1 MSRNSTGL
9 PVLLVV
15 LTTVILTSCRPS
27 QTTSL
32 LQPSQALGTVLAE
45 EAAGLA
51 GTNKRV
57 AIVAPDASWGPTST
71 AEQSFKDALNK
82 KGFQLMVAGNPN
94 VGNPMRRGQI
104 GLKGEDFVAALDK
117 SAEVGAFVCFA
128 GAPLLKPDEAARIS
142 THHPPVLIV
151 ATASLGNVA
160 GVWSDPVQLA
170 ALIEA
175 DIVQVAVIDNPE
187 PQPSPAKANAIRD
200 LFVRHFRIL
209 RRPGG
214 GVTE

>member
-15 LTTVILTSCRPS
+15 LSTVILTSCRPS

-57 AIVAPDASWGPTST
+57 AIVAPDATWGPTSA

-117 SAEVGAFVCFA
+117 SAGVGAFVC
-128 GAPLLKPDEAARIS
+128 
-142 THHPPVLIV
+142 
-151 ATASLGNVA
+151 
-160 GVWSDPVQLA
+160 
-170 ALIEA
+170 
-175 DIVQVAVIDNPE
+175 
-187 PQPSPAKANAIRD
+187 
-200 LFVRHFRIL
+200 
-209 RRPGG
+209 
-214 GVTE
+214 